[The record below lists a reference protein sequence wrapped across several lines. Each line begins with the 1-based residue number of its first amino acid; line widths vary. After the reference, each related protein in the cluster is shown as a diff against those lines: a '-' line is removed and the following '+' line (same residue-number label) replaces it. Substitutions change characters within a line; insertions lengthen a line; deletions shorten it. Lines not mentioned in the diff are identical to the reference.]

1 MCSTRVHDPSRLP
14 EITALQFVVLS
25 LLLAGEQTGRQL
37 RHEVQKWH
45 AGRSPAAFSQLM
57 TRLTHAAYVHV
68 DWHADDAADDAA
80 DGQAAR
86 VCRYRV
92 TDLGLIVWQAARRF
106 YAGFDP
112 PRADLQPMA
121 TDEAQFAGYPAP
133 QRRAMLKKTIAKTLL
148 RNFQLSHPA
157 LRQ

>member
-1 MCSTRVHDPSRLP
+1 MCSTRVHVPSRLP

-37 RHEVQKWH
+37 RHQLEKWR
-45 AGRSPAAFSQLM
+45 AGRSPAAFTQLM

-68 DWHADDAADDAA
+68 HWQADDD

-86 VCRYRV
+86 VCRYQV
-92 TDLGLIVWQAARRF
+92 TDLGLIVWQAARQF

-112 PRADLQPMA
+112 PPADLQPVA
-121 TDEAQFAGYPAP
+121 TDEAQFADYPAR
-133 QRRAMLKKTIAKTLL
+133 QRRAMLKKKIVRRLL
-148 RNFQLSHPA
+148 RNFQRSHPG